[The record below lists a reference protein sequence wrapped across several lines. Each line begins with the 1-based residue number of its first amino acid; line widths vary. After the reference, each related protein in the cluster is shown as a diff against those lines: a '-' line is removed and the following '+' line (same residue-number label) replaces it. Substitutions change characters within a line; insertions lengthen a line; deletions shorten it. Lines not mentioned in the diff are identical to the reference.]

1 MYGLKNKDL
10 TELQKEFIENK
21 NNKRKSRLKKMVKV
35 LAWLGI
41 ITIGFVLS
49 YFIGNMFFLSFCK
62 EAGWIGYLVIFVA
75 LSLLIYLLLGLFYDV
90 KDIIWNI
97 NTSRN
102 YNKMD
107 FAIRGFLTKKEY
119 DIFVDLSC
127 KPEESVNNV
136 SEFFG
141 YSTEPQNSAED
152 LIFSE
157 YYNDLHII
165 ISVLN
170 KLIAN
175 DISSEKLRRAG
186 KNLIANYL
194 NNLDKIKVMFAELT
208 ECKNKNQYNFH
219 CENYKVVADG
229 N

>member
-1 MYGLKNKDL
+1 M
-10 TELQKEFIENK
+10 
-21 NNKRKSRLKKMVKV
+21 
-35 LAWLGI
+35 
-41 ITIGFVLS
+41 
-49 YFIGNMFFLSFCK
+49 
-62 EAGWIGYLVIFVA
+62 
-75 LSLLIYLLLGLFYDV
+75 
-90 KDIIWNI
+90 
-97 NTSRN
+97 
-102 YNKMD
+102 
-107 FAIRGFLTKKEY
+107 
-119 DIFVDLSC
+119 
-127 KPEESVNNV
+127 
-136 SEFFG
+136 
-141 YSTEPQNSAED
+141 
-152 LIFSE
+152 IFSE